1 MHGHEPG
8 VQRENQTLMK
18 KMIFAGAGVLALMG
32 VAIASSVFVMM
43 KFSPAPT
50 AVMGDPAAAMPMSK
64 PEMDILYHH
73 VQPEFVV
80 NLPGGRN
87 RFLMVEMSIAT
98 DDQKAIDVIDEHQ
111 PELRNDLLM
120 LLGEQD
126 PTSLAG
132 NDGKLAL
139 RSEAA
144 AVVDGLVERHYAPGR
159 IRDVYLTRF
168 VIQ

>member
-1 MHGHEPG
+1 
-8 VQRENQTLMK
+8 MK

-43 KFSPAPT
+43 KFNPAP
-50 AVMGDPAAAMPMSK
+50 AAAIGDPAAALPAVK
-64 PEMDILYHH
+64 PDMDIFYHH

-80 NLPGGRN
+80 NLPGTGRA

-98 DDQKAIDVIDEHQ
+98 DDEKAMEVIDEHQ

-126 PTSLAG
+126 PAKLAG
-132 NDGKLAL
+132 NEGKLAL
-139 RSEAA
+139 RSDAA